1 MTIRVFLATSHV
13 TFADSLQAL
22 LEAQRDL
29 KVVGKAINGHD
40 AVKRVQRLRPEVAV
54 VAIALPGMN
63 GIEATSK
70 MRDLSPSTGIVILSG
85 SFPPEFIQRALQAGA
100 KGYLPKEASGAEVV
114 DAVRAVSRG
123 KRYLS
128 RKITTAIIH
137 DYINI
142 NRSASP
148 LDSLSPRERQVLQL
162 VVEGESSARV
172 ASVLS
177 LSRKSVDTY
186 RSRIRQK
193 LGIYHLPGLV
203 KFAIQNGITSPE

>member
-1 MTIRVFLATSHV
+1 MTIRVLLATDHV
-13 TFADSLQAL
+13 MLTDSLQVL

-29 KVVGKAINGHD
+29 KVVGKATNGHD
-40 AVKRVQRLRPEVAV
+40 AIKRVQRLRPEVAL
-54 VAIALPGMN
+54 VALTLPGVN

-70 MRDLSPSTGIVILSG
+70 MRDVSPSTGVVILAG
-85 SFPPEFIQRALQAGA
+85 GFPPEFIPRALQAGA

-128 RKITTAIIH
+128 RKIPTALIN
-137 DYINI
+137 DYVNAS
-142 NRSASP
+142 RSANP
-148 LDSLSPRERQVLQL
+148 LGSLSPRERQVLQM
-162 VVEGESSARV
+162 VVEGESSARM

-193 LGIYHLPGLV
+193 LGIHHLPGLV
-203 KFAIQNGITSPE
+203 KFAIRNGITAPE